1 MKKAL
6 ILVSTLLFIAVACD
20 KIEPSEDGTYTVY
33 SGAVGE
39 WEDCSALADHTHRVW
54 IEKYTGPRCTNCP
67 DADAVIHDIIS
78 QSQYSDKV
86 IATAI
91 HASAVFGSP
100 IGSSPD
106 LRTAEGE
113 DWCSVFIGTSP
124 SFPSVLLNR
133 QRNGS
138 TYNIISPTAPFT
150 TDIDNIL
157 ETPADVAVSVEAHFD
172 SWASK
177 ISITSSIELLK
188 DIDTTITLTLTVL
201 FIEDSLVATQR
212 MGDGTENPNYVHNHV
227 LRALV
232 TDKWGFDVDCD
243 WTAGTAR
250 KVTLQAD
257 LPDRPEGVR
266 QDKCQVVAFI
276 SDKSTRTIYNVA
288 TCPIE

>member
-1 MKKAL
+1 MKKIL
-6 ILVSTLLFIAVACD
+6 ILVSSLLFFFASRD

-39 WEDCSALADHTHRVW
+39 WEDCSALSDHTHRVW

-86 IATAI
+86 VATAI
-91 HASAVFGSP
+91 HASAVFGYP
-100 IGSSPD
+100 IGESPD
-106 LRTAEGE
+106 LRTDEGE
-113 DWCSVFIGTSP
+113 AWSQFFFGNAVSY
-124 SFPSVLLNR
+124 PSVLLNR
-133 QRNGS
+133 QKNGS

-157 ETPADVAVSVEAHFD
+157 GTPANVAVSVEAHFD
-172 SWASK
+172 SQASK
-177 ISITSSIELLK
+177 ISITSSVELLNNIS
-188 DIDTTITLTLTVL
+188 DDLTLTVL

-227 LRALV
+227 LRGLV

-243 WTAGTAR
+243 RTAGTAR
-250 KVTLQAD
+250 KVTLRAD
-257 LPDRPEGVR
+257 LPEGVR
-266 QDKCQVVAFI
+266 QEKCQVVAFI

>member
-1 MKKAL
+1 MKKIL
-6 ILVSTLLFIAVACD
+6 ILVSSLLFFFASCD

-39 WEDCSALADHTHRVW
+39 WEDCSALSDHTHRVW

-86 IATAI
+86 VATAI
-91 HASAVFGSP
+91 HASAVFGYP
-100 IGSSPD
+100 IGNSPD
-106 LRTAEGE
+106 LRTDEGE
-113 DWCSVFIGTSP
+113 AWSQFFFGNAVSY
-124 SFPSVLLNR
+124 PSVLLNR
-133 QRNGS
+133 HKNGS

-157 ETPADVAVSVEAHFD
+157 GTPADVAVSVEAHFD
-172 SWASK
+172 SQASK
-177 ISITSSIELLK
+177 ISITSSVELLNNIS
-188 DIDTTITLTLTVL
+188 DDLTLTVL

-227 LRALV
+227 LRGLV

-243 WTAGTAR
+243 RTAGTAR
-250 KVTLQAD
+250 KVTLRAD